1 MKLSEI
7 NKILSGQINEDIT
20 FNKIRTSSKEIEKG
34 DLFLAIN
41 KGHDYIN
48 EAIKN
53 GAVAI
58 ICEKYLD
65 IPSIKVDDSILALGQ
80 IAHYIRS
87 LYNIPLIAI
96 TGSVGKTTTKEL
108 IYLVLSKKY
117 KVLKSNKNQNNHI
130 GLPLT
135 LLNLDETYDIVVTEL
150 GMNHFNEISYLSKIC
165 NPNYAIIT
173 NIGTAHIGNLGSKK
187 NILKAKLEILDGM
200 NEKKLIINNEDKYL
214 KKIKNTIKVDTK
226 SLNIKNIKYGFIQKF
241 DIENVH
247 FVFNSFKHLLNDVYI
262 AIKVG
267 LLFNIDLSLISEAIS
282 EYQTMDGR
290 LNIINKEYKIID
302 DSYNSS
308 YEALIGG
315 LDILKNESNK
325 KFIILGDMLELGKYS
340 IKYHKKINKYLNK
353 VKNKEVL
360 LIGNYTKFIKGI
372 HFDSIDDIIGYL
384 KSNIKENDI
393 VYIKGS
399 RKFNLDKIK
408 TRI

>member
-7 NKILSGQINEDIT
+7 NKILKGEIYEDII
-20 FNKIRTSSKEIEKG
+20 FNKVKTNSKEIEQG

-41 KGHDYIN
+41 KGHDYID

-53 GAVAI
+53 GAVAVI
-58 ICEKYLD
+58 SEKELN
-65 IPSIKVDDSILALGQ
+65 IPSIKVEDSIIALGE
-80 IAHYIRS
+80 IAHYIRN
-87 LYNIPLIAI
+87 LYDIPLIAI
-96 TGSVGKTTTKEL
+96 TGSIGKTTTKEL
-108 IYLVLSKKY
+108 IYLVLSKKF

-135 LLNLDETYDIVVTEL
+135 LLNLDESYEIIVTEL

-200 NEKKLIINNEDKYL
+200 NEKKLIINNKDKYL
-214 KKIKNTIKVDTK
+214 KKIKNTIKVDSK
-226 SLNIKNIKYGFIQKF
+226 NLKIKNMKYGVIQEF
-241 DIENVH
+241 DIDNVH
-247 FVFNSFKHLLNDVYI
+247 FIFNSFKHLLSDVYI

-267 LLFNIDLSLISEAIS
+267 LLFGIDLNLISEAIG
-282 EYQTMDGR
+282 EYQNIDGR
-290 LNIINKEYKIID
+290 LNIINKGYKIID

-308 YEALIGG
+308 YESLIGG
-315 LDILKNESNK
+315 LKILQNDNNK

-340 IKYHKKINKYLNK
+340 SKYHKKINKHLNK
-353 VKNKEVL
+353 IKNKEVF
-360 LIGNYTKFIKGI
+360 LIGNYTKLIKGI
-372 HFDSIDDIIGYL
+372 HFDNIEEITKYL
-384 KSNIKENDI
+384 KNNLKKNNI

>member
-7 NKILSGQINEDIT
+7 NKILNGKINKDIT

-41 KGHDYIN
+41 KGHDYID

-53 GAVAI
+53 GATAI
-58 ICEKYLD
+58 ISEKYLD

-226 SLNIKNIKYGFIQKF
+226 SLNIKNIKYGFIQEF
-241 DIENVH
+241 DIEDVH
-247 FVFNSFKHLLNDVYI
+247 FVFNSFKHLLDDVYI

-267 LLFNIDLSLISEAIS
+267 LLFNIDLNLISEAIS

-340 IKYHKKINKYLNK
+340 IKYHKKINKHLNK
-353 VKNKEVL
+353 IKNKEVL
-360 LIGNYTKFIKGI
+360 LIGNYTKLIKGI
-372 HFDSIDDIIGYL
+372 HFDSIDEIIGYL
-384 KSNIKENDI
+384 KNNIKENNI
-393 VYIKGS
+393 IYIKGS